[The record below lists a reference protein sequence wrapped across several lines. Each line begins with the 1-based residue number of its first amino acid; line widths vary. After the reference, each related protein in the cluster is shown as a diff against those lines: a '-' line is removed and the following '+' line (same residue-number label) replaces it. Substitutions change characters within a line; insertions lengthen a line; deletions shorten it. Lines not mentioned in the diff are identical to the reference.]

1 MLFDVHVVMHILL
14 ATQQVKTHIKENIF
28 PQFFLLKVMT
38 GQEKGDLLIQVT
50 V

>member
-28 PQFFLLKVMT
+28 PQFFLLKVKNASS
-38 GQEKGDLLIQVT
+38 GSKSNDYN
-50 V
+50 